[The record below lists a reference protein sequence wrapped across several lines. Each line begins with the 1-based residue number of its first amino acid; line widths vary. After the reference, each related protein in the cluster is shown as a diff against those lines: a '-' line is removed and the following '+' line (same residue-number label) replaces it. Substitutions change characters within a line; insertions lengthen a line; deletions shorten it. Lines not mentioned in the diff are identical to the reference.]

1 MREHFITHHVSHITL
16 LLFEKS
22 DQLQSTSDKLQS
34 SIIVRGAVLGAATGL
49 SVSAA
54 YAGLLIAFF
63 LLAMLWGVI
72 TTAPSQPGDA
82 AMMLLVG
89 PASAGFMFICAG
101 FIGVLPGTLLGAII
115 GLLISLPVGLL
126 RARLSSG
133 GAAVIG
139 GLVAAL
145 VVALIHIFL
154 LSADSDP
161 TLREYL
167 LLTIIPGFLCIGAGG
182 WVGWKL
188 QRGFLDRQ

>member
-1 MREHFITHHVSHITL
+1 MLSSV
-16 LLFEKS
+16 
-22 DQLQSTSDKLQS
+22 SDKLQS
-34 SIIVRGAVLGAATGL
+34 SIITRGALLGAVTGL

-63 LLAMLWGVI
+63 LAAVVWGAV
-72 TTAPSQPGDA
+72 TTAPNHPEDA

-101 FIGVLPGTLLGAII
+101 FMGILPGILLGTIIGV
-115 GLLISLPVGLL
+115 LISLPVGLFGP
-126 RARLSSG
+126 RLTAI

-139 GLVAAL
+139 GLVSAG
-145 VVALIHIFL
+145 VVALIHVL
-154 LSADSDP
+154 LINADPDP

-188 QRGFLDRQ
+188 WKGSK

>member
-1 MREHFITHHVSHITL
+1 MACRHAL
-16 LLFEKS
+16 LRKNWIYRLGYFEKS
-22 DQLQSTSDKLQS
+22 GELPSTTDKLQS

-63 LLAMLWGVI
+63 LVAMLWGAI
-72 TTAPSQPGDA
+72 TTAPSRPEDA

-101 FIGVLPGTLLGAII
+101 FIGILPGILLGTII

-126 RARLSSG
+126 RARLSDG

-139 GLVAAL
+139 GLVAAA
-145 VVALIHIFL
+145 VVALIHVFL
-154 LSADSDP
+154 LNADPDP

-167 LLTIIPGFLCIGAGG
+167 LLTIIPGVLCIGAGG

-188 QRGFLDRQ
+188 QKG

>member
-1 MREHFITHHVSHITL
+1 
-16 LLFEKS
+16 
-22 DQLQSTSDKLQS
+22 
-34 SIIVRGAVLGAATGL
+34 LGALTGL

-63 LLAMLWGVI
+63 LLVMLWGAV

-101 FIGVLPGTLLGAII
+101 FIGILPGIPLGAII
-115 GLLISLPVGLL
+115 GLLISLPVELL
-126 RARLSSG
+126 GARLSAG

-139 GLVAAL
+139 VLVAAL
-145 VVALIHIFL
+145 VVALIHVL
-154 LSADSDP
+154 LINADPDP

-188 QRGFLDRQ
+188 WKGSR